1 MYYRISRTSYI
12 LCLIILR
19 EGYKVENDVSEKLA
33 KYYCLRFGK
42 IAVDMGFVTTK
53 QLNIALAEQVEE
65 NYFNRQHR
73 LIGRIFFEH
82 GWITDKQI
90 DIVL

>member
-1 MYYRISRTSYI
+1 M
-12 LCLIILR
+12 
-19 EGYKVENDVSEKLA
+19 ENDVYKRLSK
-33 KYYCLRFGK
+33 KYCPQFGK

-65 NYFNRQHR
+65 NFFNGQHR
-73 LIGRIFFEH
+73 LIGSIFFEY

-90 DIVL
+90 DIALYELSEEKELSVS